1 MNKICF
7 VTGNKNKLREVQK
20 LLFSYHLLSLDDI
33 NFTDE
38 ILETE
43 DTIEGN
49 ALLKADHI
57 YKKFEINCFSDDTG
71 LFIDSLDGQPGVK
84 SARFAGDSSNSE
96 DNIRLVLEKLIG
108 EENRDAIFRTVI
120 CLIINGE
127 INYFHGEVNGVIT
140 KEKTGDKGFGY
151 DPIFIPEGFNKTFSE
166 FTLEEKNKL
175 SHRAIAVSK
184 LVKFLNKYE

>member
-20 LLFSYHLLSLDDI
+20 LLFSYRLLSLDDL
-33 NFTDE
+33 NYTDE

-57 YKKFEINCFSDDTG
+57 FKKFEINCFSDDTG
-71 LFIDSLDGQPGVK
+71 LFIDSLDGQPGVM

-96 DNIRLVLEKLIG
+96 DNIRLVLEKLNG
-108 EENRDAIFRTVI
+108 KENRNAVFRTVI
-120 CLIINGE
+120 CLIINGK
-127 INYFHGEVNGVIT
+127 INYFHGEVKGVIT

-184 LVKFLNKYE
+184 LVKFLNRHE

>member
-20 LLFSYHLLSLDDI
+20 LLFSYHLLSLEDL
-33 NFTDE
+33 NFRDE
-38 ILETE
+38 IQETE

-49 ALLKADHI
+49 ALLKANHI

-84 SARFAGDSSNSE
+84 SARFAGDNSNSE
-96 DNIRLVLEKLIG
+96 DNIRLVLKKLNG
-108 EENRDAIFRTVI
+108 KENRNAVFRTVI
-120 CLIINGE
+120 CLIINGK
-127 INYFHGEVNGVIT
+127 INYFHGEVKGIIT
-140 KEKTGDKGFGY
+140 EEKTGDKGFGY

-184 LVKFLNKYE
+184 LIKFLNRHE

>member
-20 LLFSYHLLSLDDI
+20 LLFSYHLLSLDDL

-71 LFIDSLDGQPGVK
+71 LFVDSLDGEPGVK

-151 DPIFIPEGFNKTFSE
+151 DPIFIPEGFKKTFSE

>member
-20 LLFSYHLLSLDDI
+20 LLFSYHLLSLDDL

-57 YKKFEINCFSDDTG
+57 NKKFEINCFSDDTG
-71 LFIDSLDGQPGVK
+71 LFVDSLDGQPGVK

>member
-20 LLFSYHLLSLDDI
+20 LLFSYHLLSLEDL
-33 NFTDE
+33 NFRDE
-38 ILETE
+38 IQETE

-49 ALLKADHI
+49 ALLKANHI

-84 SARFAGDSSNSE
+84 SARFAGDNSNSE
-96 DNIRLVLEKLIG
+96 DNISLVLKKLNG
-108 EENRDAIFRTVI
+108 KENRNAVFRTVI
-120 CLIINGE
+120 CLIFNGE
-127 INYFHGEVNGVIT
+127 INYFHGEVKGKIT
-140 KEKTGDKGFGY
+140 EEKTGDKGFGY
-151 DPIFIPEGFNKTFSE
+151 DPIFIPQGFNKTFSE

-175 SHRAIAVSK
+175 SHRAIAVRK
-184 LVKFLNKYE
+184 LVKFLNRHE

>member
-20 LLFSYHLLSLDDI
+20 LLFSYHLLSLEDL
-33 NFTDE
+33 NFRDE
-38 ILETE
+38 IQETE

-49 ALLKADHI
+49 ALLKANHI

-84 SARFAGDSSNSE
+84 SARFAGDNSNSE
-96 DNIRLVLEKLIG
+96 DNISLVLKKLNG
-108 EENRDAIFRTVI
+108 KENRNAVFRTVI

-127 INYFHGEVNGVIT
+127 INYFHGEVKGVIT

-151 DPIFIPEGFNKTFSE
+151 DPIFIPQGFNKTFSE

-175 SHRAIAVSK
+175 SHRAIAVRK
-184 LVKFLNKYE
+184 LVKFLNRHE

>member
-20 LLFSYHLLSLDDI
+20 LLFSYHLLSLDDL

-38 ILETE
+38 IIETE

-71 LFIDSLDGQPGVK
+71 LFVDSLDGEPGVK

>member
-20 LLFSYHLLSLDDI
+20 LLFSYRLLSLDDL
-33 NFTDE
+33 NYTDE
-38 ILETE
+38 NLETE
-43 DTIEGN
+43 DTNEGN

-57 YKKFEINCFSDDTG
+57 FKKFEINCFSDDTG
-71 LFIDSLDGQPGVK
+71 LFIDSLNGQPGVK

-96 DNIRLVLEKLIG
+96 DNIRLVLEKLNG
-108 EENRDAIFRTVI
+108 KENRNAVFRTVI
-120 CLIINGE
+120 CLIINGK
-127 INYFHGEVNGVIT
+127 INYFHGEVKGVIT

-151 DPIFIPEGFNKTFSE
+151 DPIFIPEGFKKTFSE

>member
-1 MNKICF
+1 MNTICF

-20 LLFSYHLLSLDDI
+20 LLFSYHLLSLEDL
-33 NFTDE
+33 NFRDE
-38 ILETE
+38 IQETE

-49 ALLKADHI
+49 ALLKANHI

-84 SARFAGDSSNSE
+84 SARFAGDNSNSE
-96 DNIRLVLEKLIG
+96 DNIRLVLKKLNG
-108 EENRDAIFRTVI
+108 KENRNAVFRTVI
-120 CLIINGE
+120 CLIINGK
-127 INYFHGEVNGVIT
+127 INYFHGEVKGIIT
-140 KEKTGDKGFGY
+140 EEKTGDKGFGY

-166 FTLEEKNKL
+166 FTLEEKNNL

>member
-20 LLFSYHLLSLDDI
+20 LLFSYHLLSLEDL
-33 NFTDE
+33 NFRDE
-38 ILETE
+38 IQETE

-49 ALLKADHI
+49 ALLKANHI

-84 SARFAGDSSNSE
+84 SARFAGDNSNSE
-96 DNIRLVLEKLIG
+96 DNIRLVLKKLNG
-108 EENRDAIFRTVI
+108 KENRNAVFRTVI
-120 CLIINGE
+120 CLIINGK
-127 INYFHGEVNGVIT
+127 INYFHGEVKGIIT
-140 KEKTGDKGFGY
+140 EEKTGDKGFGY

-184 LVKFLNKYE
+184 LAKFLNRHE

>member
-20 LLFSYHLLSLDDI
+20 LLFSYHLLSLDDL

-57 YKKFEINCFSDDTG
+57 FKKFEINCFSDDTG

-127 INYFHGEVNGVIT
+127 IYYFHGEVNGVIT

>member
-20 LLFSYHLLSLDDI
+20 LLFSYHLLSLDDL

-57 YKKFEINCFSDDTG
+57 FKKFEINCFSDDTG

>member
-20 LLFSYHLLSLDDI
+20 LLFSYHLLSLDDL

>member
-43 DTIEGN
+43 DTIEAN
-49 ALLKADHI
+49 AFLKANHI
-57 YKKFEINCFSDDTG
+57 HKKFKINCFSDDTG
-71 LFIDSLDGQPGVK
+71 LFIDALDGQPGVK
-84 SARFAGDSSNSE
+84 SARFAGVDSNSE
-96 DNIRLVLEKLIG
+96 DNIRLVLKKLDG
-108 EENRDAIFRTVI
+108 EENRIAVFKTVI
-120 CLIINGE
+120 CLIVSGNVH
-127 INYFHGEVNGVIT
+127 YFDGEVKGQIS
-140 KEKTGDKGFGY
+140 KEKAGDRGFGY

-175 SHRAIAVSK
+175 SHRAIAVDK
-184 LVKFLNKYE
+184 LVNFLNGYE

>member
-20 LLFSYHLLSLDDI
+20 LLFSYHLLSLEDL
-33 NFTDE
+33 NFRDE
-38 ILETE
+38 IQETE

-49 ALLKADHI
+49 ALLKANHI

-84 SARFAGDSSNSE
+84 SARFAGDNSNSE
-96 DNIRLVLEKLIG
+96 DNIRLVLKKLNG
-108 EENRDAIFRTVI
+108 KENRNAVFRTVI
-120 CLIINGE
+120 CLIINGK
-127 INYFHGEVNGVIT
+127 INYFHGEVKGIIT

-184 LVKFLNKYE
+184 LVKFLNRHE

>member
-20 LLFSYHLLSLDDI
+20 LLFSYHLLSLDDL

-57 YKKFEINCFSDDTG
+57 FKKFEINCFSDDTG
-71 LFIDSLDGQPGVK
+71 LFIDSLDGQPGVM

-96 DNIRLVLEKLIG
+96 DNIRLVLEKLNG
-108 EENRDAIFRTVI
+108 KENRNAVFRTVI
-120 CLIINGE
+120 CLIINGK
-127 INYFHGEVNGVIT
+127 INYFHGEVKGVIT

>member
-20 LLFSYHLLSLDDI
+20 LLFSYHLLSLEDL
-33 NFTDE
+33 NFRDE
-38 ILETE
+38 IQETE

-49 ALLKADHI
+49 ALLKANHI

-71 LFIDSLDGQPGVK
+71 LFVDSLDGQPGVK

-96 DNIRLVLEKLIG
+96 DNIRLVLKKLNG
-108 EENRDAIFRTVI
+108 KENRNAVFRTVI
-120 CLIINGE
+120 CLIINGK
-127 INYFHGEVNGVIT
+127 INYFHGEVKGIIT

-184 LVKFLNKYE
+184 LVKFLNRHE

>member
-20 LLFSYHLLSLDDI
+20 LLFSYHLLSLEDL
-33 NFTDE
+33 NFRDE
-38 ILETE
+38 IQETE

-49 ALLKADHI
+49 ALLKANHI

-84 SARFAGDSSNSE
+84 SARFAGDNSNSE
-96 DNIRLVLEKLIG
+96 DNIRLVLKKLNG
-108 EENRDAIFRTVI
+108 KENRNAVFRTVI
-120 CLIINGE
+120 CLIINGK
-127 INYFHGEVNGVIT
+127 INYFHGEVKGIIT

>member
-20 LLFSYHLLSLDDI
+20 LLFSYRLLSLDDL
-33 NFTDE
+33 NFRDE

-57 YKKFEINCFSDDTG
+57 FKKLEINCFSDDTG
-71 LFIDSLDGQPGVK
+71 LFIDSLNGQPGVK

-96 DNIRLVLEKLIG
+96 DNIRLVLEKLNG
-108 EENRDAIFRTVI
+108 KENRNAVFRTVI
-120 CLIINGE
+120 CLIINGK

-151 DPIFIPEGFNKTFSE
+151 DPIFIPEGFKKTFSE

-175 SHRAIAVSK
+175 SLRAIAVSK

>member
-20 LLFSYHLLSLDDI
+20 LLFSYRLLSLDDL
-33 NFTDE
+33 NYTDE

-57 YKKFEINCFSDDTG
+57 FKKFEINCFSDDTG
-71 LFIDSLDGQPGVK
+71 LFIDSLDGQPGVM

-96 DNIRLVLEKLIG
+96 DNIRLVLEKLNG
-108 EENRDAIFRTVI
+108 KENRNAVFRTVI

-127 INYFHGEVNGVIT
+127 INYFHGEVKGVIT

-151 DPIFIPEGFNKTFSE
+151 DPIFIPVGFNKTFSE
-166 FTLEEKNKL
+166 FTLEEKNNL

>member
-20 LLFSYHLLSLDDI
+20 LLFSYHLLSLDDL

-38 ILETE
+38 IIETE

-71 LFIDSLDGQPGVK
+71 LFVDSLDGEPGVK

-151 DPIFIPEGFNKTFSE
+151 DPIFIPEGFYKTFSE

>member
-20 LLFSYHLLSLDDI
+20 LLFSHHLLSLEDL
-33 NFTDE
+33 NFKDE

-57 YKKFEINCFSDDTG
+57 YKKFKINCFSDDTG
-71 LFIDSLDGQPGVK
+71 LFVDSLDGQPGVK
-84 SARFAGDSSNSE
+84 SARFAGEGCNSD
-96 DNIRLVLEKLIG
+96 DNIRLVLEKLDG
-108 EENRDAIFRTVI
+108 LENRNAVFRTVI
-120 CLIINGE
+120 CLIINGVT
-127 INYFHGEVNGVIT
+127 NYFHGEVNGIIT

-166 FTLEEKNKL
+166 FALEEKNKL
-175 SHRAIAVSK
+175 SHRAIAVRK

>member
-20 LLFSYHLLSLDDI
+20 LLFSYHLLSLDDL

-57 YKKFEINCFSDDTG
+57 FKKFEINCFSDDTG

-96 DNIRLVLEKLIG
+96 DNIRLVLEKLNG
-108 EENRDAIFRTVI
+108 KENRNAVFRTVI
-120 CLIINGE
+120 CLIFNGE

>member
-20 LLFSYHLLSLDDI
+20 LLFSYHLLSLDDL

-71 LFIDSLDGQPGVK
+71 LFVDSLDGQPGVK

>member
-20 LLFSYHLLSLDDI
+20 LLFSYRLLSLDDL
-33 NFTDE
+33 NYTDE

-57 YKKFEINCFSDDTG
+57 FKKFEINCFSDDTG
-71 LFIDSLDGQPGVK
+71 LFIDSLDGQPGVM

-96 DNIRLVLEKLIG
+96 DNIRLVLEKLNG
-108 EENRDAIFRTVI
+108 KENRNAVFRTVI
-120 CLIINGE
+120 CLIINGK
-127 INYFHGEVNGVIT
+127 INYFHGEVKGVIT

-184 LVKFLNKYE
+184 LAKFLNRHE

>member
-20 LLFSYHLLSLDDI
+20 LLFSYHLLSLDDL
-33 NFTDE
+33 NFRDE

-57 YKKFEINCFSDDTG
+57 FKKFEINCFSDDTG
-71 LFIDSLDGQPGVK
+71 LFIDSLNGQPGVK

-127 INYFHGEVNGVIT
+127 IYYFHGEVNGVIT

>member
-20 LLFSYHLLSLDDI
+20 LLFSYRLLSLDDL
-33 NFTDE
+33 NYTDE

-57 YKKFEINCFSDDTG
+57 FKKFEINCFSDDTG
-71 LFIDSLDGQPGVK
+71 LFIDSLDGQPGVM
-84 SARFAGDSSNSE
+84 SARFAGDSFNSE
-96 DNIRLVLEKLIG
+96 DNIRLVLEKLNG
-108 EENRDAIFRTVI
+108 KENRNAVFRTVI
-120 CLIINGE
+120 CLIINGK
-127 INYFHGEVNGVIT
+127 INYFHGEVKGVIT

-151 DPIFIPEGFNKTFSE
+151 DPIFIPEGFKKTFSE

>member
-43 DTIEGN
+43 DTIEAN
-49 ALLKADHI
+49 AFLKANHI
-57 YKKFEINCFSDDTG
+57 HKKFKINCFSDDTG
-71 LFIDSLDGQPGVK
+71 LFVDALDGQPGVK
-84 SARFAGDSSNSE
+84 SARFAGVDSNSE
-96 DNIRLVLEKLIG
+96 DNIRLVLKKLDG
-108 EENRDAIFRTVI
+108 EENRIAVFKTVI
-120 CLIINGE
+120 CLIVSGNVH
-127 INYFHGEVNGVIT
+127 YFDGEVKGQIS
-140 KEKTGDKGFGY
+140 KEKAGDRGFGY

-175 SHRAIAVSK
+175 SHRAIAVDK
-184 LVKFLNKYE
+184 LVNFLNGYE

>member
-20 LLFSYHLLSLDDI
+20 LLFSYRLLSLDDL
-33 NFTDE
+33 NYTDE

-57 YKKFEINCFSDDTG
+57 FKKFEINCFSDDTG
-71 LFIDSLDGQPGVK
+71 LFIDSLDGQPGVM

-96 DNIRLVLEKLIG
+96 ENIRLVLEKLNG
-108 EENRDAIFRTVI
+108 KENRNAVFRTVI

-127 INYFHGEVNGVIT
+127 INYFHGEVKGVIT

-166 FTLEEKNKL
+166 FTLEEKNNL